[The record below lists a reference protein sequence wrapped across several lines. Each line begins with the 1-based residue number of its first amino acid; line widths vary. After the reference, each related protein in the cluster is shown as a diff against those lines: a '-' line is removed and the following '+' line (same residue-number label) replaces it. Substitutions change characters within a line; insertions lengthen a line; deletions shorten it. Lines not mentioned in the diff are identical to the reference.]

1 MRSIYRKNMLKV
13 VALIIGGIFL
23 MAFGIYFLSVADL
36 SVLAI
41 QLPAI
46 DVNWAVVAFVM
57 IVGSV
62 VTLGSAFVVSKLT

>member
-1 MRSIYRKNMLKV
+1 MLKV
-13 VALIIGGIFL
+13 IALIIGGIFL

-36 SVLAI
+36 SALAI

-46 DVNWAVVAFVM
+46 NINWTIVVFVM
-57 IVGSV
+57 IVGSA